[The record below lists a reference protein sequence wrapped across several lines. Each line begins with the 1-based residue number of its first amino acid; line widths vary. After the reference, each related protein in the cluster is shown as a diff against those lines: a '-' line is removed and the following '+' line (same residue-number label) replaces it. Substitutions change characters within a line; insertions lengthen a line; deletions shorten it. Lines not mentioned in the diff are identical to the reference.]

1 MITNT
6 KLLCKYIVIIYFH
19 SNKNRQNS
27 SHEIFREI
35 LLRFYSNNQE
45 NNLQGLK
52 KKKKFLKQ
60 QFRINLFIFWDG
72 GMCFCVYMFFF
83 SFTFYLDIHIKE
95 SCKDRLE
102 LLKSIKRLTLFIF
115 ISSRSFSANFFFVEE
130 TQQKDKLARI
140 SK

>member
-52 KKKKFLKQ
+52 KKKILKQ

>member
-45 NNLQGLK
+45 NNLQGL